1 MKPKNPLQQLSD
13 YGQSP
18 WVDNLS
24 RGMLITGELERLID
38 EDGIVGITSNPTIF
52 EQAIAQSD
60 DYEEQMR
67 LLVAE
72 GRNVVEIYDAL
83 TIRDIQNAC
92 DVLLP
97 VYERTNGVDGMVSL
111 EVSPEVARDTR
122 RTISEARRLN
132 NLVNRPNVMIKI
144 PGTPEGIPA
153 IEQMLYEGVNIN
165 ITLLFSIDA
174 HRQVMDAYLRAMER
188 RIREGK
194 PVERIASVASFF
206 VSRVDTEVDNRLKKI
221 IDEDPESERAA
232 VARALLGKVAIANA
246 RLAYQEFKKVFTSDR
261 FGQLAGMGAR
271 LQRPL
276 WASTSTK
283 NPEYP
288 DTLYIDELIGPN
300 TVQTMAP
307 QSIEAFRDHGTLA
320 PTVEKDIELAGDII
334 GAMEELGI
342 AYDDVIDTLIH
353 EGIEK
358 FAASYT
364 SVRQTIKGERDRIS
378 AEIESER
385 ARQLGPLAER
395 TGQEL
400 TELAQIGVV
409 RSIAEADPSFWSDDS
424 GVQRK
429 VTDRLGW
436 LQSPADMLDMAHDG
450 LFAALSDEV
459 LRRGYKHAVLLG
471 MGGSSLAP
479 EVMATVLEAR
489 PGFPKLDILDTTNPD
504 VIARV
509 AERARTERTLFIV
522 SSKSG
527 TTIETTTLFRYFLD
541 QLGGVAD
548 NFIVIT
554 DPGSKLEIE
563 ARQLGVWRVFANRPD
578 IGGRYSALSYFGLV
592 PAAVAG
598 IDVEA
603 LLEDALR
610 LLPIHDEHHIG
621 IWLGAAMAA
630 GKAEGRD
637 KLTVLA
643 DEPWSAFGDWLEQ
656 LVAESTGKEGTG
668 IVPVAREPRRKPG
681 DYADDRLFVHIGPEN
696 GDAATFAEE
705 LRAAGHPDIALQPDL
720 GMLFLTWELATAVA
734 GQRLGINP
742 FDEPNVQEA
751 KDATNRVLS
760 DSSASTVTSV
770 EPRAAVKQTVEA
782 VKDGDYVA
790 IMAFVDPTAETETA
804 LSELRAAIG
813 ARTGAATTLGYGP
826 RFLHSTGQLHKGGPA
841 SGVFLQIVQRPEDDL
856 EIPGMEFTFA
866 QLFAAQSAGDFIT
879 LSDHGLRVARVELGP
894 DIQAALKEMAQT
906 VQAVGAVAE

>member
-1 MKPKNPLQQLSD
+1 MKSKNPLQQLSD
-13 YGQSP
+13 FGQSP

-24 RGMLITGELERLID
+24 RGMLVTGELERLIE

-52 EQAIAQSD
+52 DQAISQSD
-60 DYEEQMR
+60 DYEHQMR
-67 LLVAE
+67 LLAAE
-72 GRNVVEIYDAL
+72 GRNVVEIYDEM

-92 DVLLP
+92 DVLRP
-97 VYERTNGVDGMVSL
+97 VYERTNSVDGMVSL
-111 EVSPEVARDTR
+111 EVSPEVARDTK

-144 PGTPEGIPA
+144 PGTPESLPA

-174 HRQVMDAYLRAMER
+174 HREVMDAYLRAMER

-206 VSRVDTEVDNRLKKI
+206 VSRVDTEVDNRLQMV
-221 IDEDPESERAA
+221 IDEDPEGERGA
-232 VARALLGKVAIANA
+232 VAKALLGKVAIANA
-246 RLAYQEFKKVFTSDR
+246 RLAYQEYKKVFTSDR

-271 LQRPL
+271 VQRPL

-283 NPEYP
+283 NPAYP

-307 QSIEAFRDHGTLA
+307 PSIEAFREHGTLA
-320 PTVEKDIELAGDII
+320 PTVEKDVELAGDII

-364 SVRQTIKGERDRIS
+364 SVRETIKGERDRI
-378 AEIESER
+378 ADEIEHER
-385 ARQLGPLAER
+385 ARQLGPIADA
-395 TGQEL
+395 TSQEL
-400 TELAQIGVV
+400 NELAKVGVAA
-409 RSIAEADPSFWSDDS
+409 RLTDADPSFWSDDAA
-424 GVQRK
+424 VQREI
-429 VTDRLGW
+429 VDRLGW
-436 LQSPADMLDMAHDG
+436 LQSPADMLDMARDG
-450 LFAALSDEV
+450 QFATLSAEV

-479 EVMATVLEAR
+479 EVMATALETQ
-489 PGFPKLDILDTTNPD
+489 PGFPALDILDTTNPD

-509 AERARTERTLFIV
+509 AERARHERTLFIV

-527 TTIETTTLFRYFLD
+527 TTIETTTLFHYFLTENS
-541 QLGGVAD
+541 GVAD

-563 ARQLGVWRVFANRPD
+563 ARRLGVWRVFANRPD

-592 PAAVAG
+592 PAAIAG

-603 LLEDALR
+603 ILEDALQ
-610 LLPIHDEHHIG
+610 LLPVYDEHHVG
-621 IWLGAAMAA
+621 AWLGAAMAA
-630 GKAEGRD
+630 GKEGGRD

-643 DEPWSAFGDWLEQ
+643 DEPWAAFGDWLEQ
-656 LVAESTGKEGTG
+656 LVAESTGKGGTG
-668 IVPVAREPRRKPG
+668 IVPVAREPRRKPASYG
-681 DYADDRLFVHIGPEN
+681 NDRLFVHIGPED
-696 GDAATFAEE
+696 GEAAAFAEQ
-705 LRAAGHPDIALQPDL
+705 LRDAGHPVIALEPNL

-760 DSSASTVTSV
+760 DLSASTVTNF

-782 VKDGDYVA
+782 VNEGDYVA
-790 IMAFVDPTAETETA
+790 IMAFVDPTSESESA
-804 LSELRAAIG
+804 LSKLRDALG
-813 ARTGAATTLGYGP
+813 ARTGAATTLGFGP

-841 SGVFLQIVQRPEDDL
+841 SGVFLQIVQSPAGDL
-856 EIPGMEFTFA
+856 EIPNREITFS

-879 LSDHGLRVARVELGP
+879 LSDHGLRVVRVEAGR
-894 DIQAALKEMAQT
+894 DIQATLKEMAQS
-906 VQAVGAVAE
+906 VQAAGAVAD